1 MIEVRV
7 ESNIEEVIACLAA
20 LGPKFIS
27 AQEEFLNA
35 TARRAQS
42 TMRGFAP
49 ARTGQLRDSISIE
62 SDFGKRVIGPTARS
76 EDGFYYPY
84 VVNYG
89 RGPVFARRAHALRFE
104 IGGQVIFR
112 RSVGPARGTLFVE
125 RTARAV
131 EPDYPKIAQAVIE
144 EALKKA

>member
-1 MIEVRV
+1 MIEVRA
-7 ESNIEEVIACLAA
+7 ESNIEEFIARLAA
-20 LGPKFIS
+20 LGPMVIS
-27 AQEEFLNA
+27 AQEEFLNMA
-35 TARRAQS
+35 AGRAQS
-42 TMRGFAP
+42 VMRDIAP
-49 ARTGQLRDSISIE
+49 ERTGRLRESISIE
-62 SDFGKRVIGPTARS
+62 RDIGKRVIGPTARS

-104 IGGQVIFR
+104 IGGQVIYR
-112 RSVGPARGTLFVE
+112 RSVGPARGTQFVE

-144 EALKKA
+144 EALKKT